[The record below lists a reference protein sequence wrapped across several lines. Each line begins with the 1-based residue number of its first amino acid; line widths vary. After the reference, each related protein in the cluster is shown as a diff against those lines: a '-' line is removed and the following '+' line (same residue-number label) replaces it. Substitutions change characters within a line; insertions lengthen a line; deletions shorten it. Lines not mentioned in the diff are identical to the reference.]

1 MYHPYSYMTQQAQ
14 AFYASRPEYGYNTIS
29 SYGYMGTRPP
39 LLPSSE
45 SNSRTSYEYP
55 VYPSYEAQY
64 SQPTGQINS
73 YDTALQIA
81 AAELVKNTPE
91 SQLSMPISDRGP
103 RWMYTVSKPDIDA
116 TSPTVI
122 QAKSKF
128 IVKLSSIDTQ
138 QTVQSVNSEMVAIEQ
153 QQYNTQNNVKSEDN
167 SSVIEL
173 IVERIISA
181 THNQQQPMTIGS
193 IFRYTLECL
202 SSGLLLPDGPG
213 LLNPCQNE
221 PKNALDCLTIQQ
233 KEDITYTAQL
243 ALRMMVFGQIYK
255 ILDMEVFKSETNI
268 DYGRKRPYQDDDLGR
283 ELD

>member
-64 SQPTGQINS
+64 SQPTGQIN
-73 YDTALQIA
+73 I
-81 AAELVKNTPE
+81 
-91 SQLSMPISDRGP
+91 
-103 RWMYTVSKPDIDA
+103 SKPDIDA